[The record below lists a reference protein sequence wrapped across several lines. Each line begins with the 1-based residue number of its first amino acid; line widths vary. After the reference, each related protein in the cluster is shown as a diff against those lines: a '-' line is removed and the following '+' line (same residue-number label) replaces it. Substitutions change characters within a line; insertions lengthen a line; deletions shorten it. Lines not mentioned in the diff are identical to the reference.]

1 MLKVVISY
9 DMQEGKEQDCQEYL
23 VNKLAPGLAKLG
35 FQMSDV
41 WYTVWGKAPQ
51 ITSGGEIE
59 DVDEARDIFL
69 SHDWQQLA
77 EGMEEITSNFE
88 VRLVRSAN

>member
-9 DMQEGKEQDCQEYL
+9 DMQEGREQDAQEYL

-41 WYTVWGKAPQ
+41 WYTVWGASPQ
-51 ITSGGEIE
+51 ITSGGEID
-59 DVDEARDIFL
+59 DVDQARGIFL
-69 SHDWQQLA
+69 STDWQRLA
-77 EGMEEITSNFE
+77 DGMEELTNNFR
-88 VRLVRSAN
+88 VRLVRSDN

>member
-41 WYTVWGKAPQ
+41 WYTVWGKSPQ

-59 DVDEARDIFL
+59 DVDQARGIFL
-69 SHDWQQLA
+69 SPDWQQLA
-77 EGMEEITSNFE
+77 EGMEEITSNFQ
-88 VRLVRSAN
+88 VRLVRSNN

>member
-9 DMQEGKEQDCQEYL
+9 DMQEGREQDCQEYL
-23 VNKLAPGLAKLG
+23 VNRLAPGLAKMG

-41 WYTVWGKAPQ
+41 WYTVWGHSPQ

-59 DVDEARDIFL
+59 DLAKARGIFL
-69 SHDWQQLA
+69 SSDWENLA
-77 EGMEEITSNFE
+77 EGMEELTSNFQ
-88 VRLVRSAN
+88 VRLMRSEN

>member
-9 DMQEGKEQDCQEYL
+9 DMQEGREQDCQEYL

-41 WYTVWGKAPQ
+41 WYTVWGQSPQ
-51 ITSGGEIE
+51 ITSGGELE
-59 DVDEARDIFL
+59 DMNQARGIFL
-69 SHDWQQLA
+69 SSDWERLA
-77 EGMEEITSNFE
+77 DGMEELTTNFQ
-88 VRLVRSAN
+88 VRLLRSNN